1 MKWVVIAVVV
11 LGALIALVALIGSR
25 LPQSHHASVEQ
36 IVTAP
41 PEAVWMTITDVE
53 AFPSW
58 RADVKRVQRLPDR
71 EGRPAWIEEGRSG
84 KITLAVERLEP
95 PRLIPSCRLAGR
107 GPMKSHLSPAAA
119 GCASPRT
126 EKSTIRSSGSWRVSS
141 SGTKARFVRIRP
153 RFRSGSRVRRRGV
166 DQARDMRR
174 RARSASVARP
184 RAARLF
190 SNSTI

>member
-1 MKWVVIAVVV
+1 MKWIVIAVVV

-95 PRLIPSCRLAGR
+95 PRLLVGRIADPELPFGGTWTYEITPVPGGSRLR
-107 GPMKSHLSPAAA
+107 I
-119 GCASPRT
+119 T
-126 EKSTIRSSGSWRVSS
+126 EDGEIYNPIFRFMARFLFGYEGTIRSYTAALQKRL
-141 SGTKARFVRIRP
+141 ARP
-153 RFRSGSRVRRRGV
+153 
-166 DQARDMRR
+166 A
-174 RARSASVARP
+174 ARS
-184 RAARLF
+184 
-190 SNSTI
+190 